1 MPATYQRDLAGSL
14 ESGESEEK
22 VVEMLWKLLE
32 KEIKCL
38 GERHPDTAN
47 TRQVLGVMLRQEG
60 EQVVAREMAR
70 PLREKK
76 GESESAVAA
85 EWDEARELRARI
97 PAKHRTE
104 MSAHSKDVSRLN
116 KAIHE
121 LVPKK
126 QRQSFVWFYERV
138 DAKASGSR

>member
-1 MPATYQRDLAGSL
+1 
-14 ESGESEEK
+14 
-22 VVEMLWKLLE
+22 MLWKLLE

-85 EWDEARELRARI
+85 EWDEAREQRKRELRELRELREAPLRATTKGWAERPHGDI
-97 PAKHRTE
+97 EEKRRARHAER
-104 MSAHSKDVSRLN
+104 DVLS
-116 KAIHE
+116 
-121 LVPKK
+121 K
-126 QRQSFVWFYERV
+126 QRQRTDFNSTAALNREVGRLELGGV
-138 DAKASGSR
+138 DSM